1 MPSTP
6 EIALTIALIALFGV
20 MVNALV
26 AANNARKRGELDE
39 KLIQLKATLDQLN
52 AVEMAKVQAGFSER
66 LKLLEFDRSK
76 QTADD
81 DRKRKADAATLASI
95 LKTLEPDGIIAFLR
109 EHDFGGLFNRNDIAP
124 LRRFIDQASRPD
136 QEFLT
141 SELEELRSRLVL
153 LGHTL
158 SSLIGAKTY
167 PRHGN
172 FNSVLPENLVNV
184 ERPPVIRENATKL
197 NDTATDFVDSFDEL
211 VRKARIILGA

>member
-6 EIALTIALIALFGV
+6 EIALAVALIALFGV

-52 AVEMAKVQAGFSER
+52 AVEMAKVQAEFSER

-95 LKTLEPDGIIAFLR
+95 LKTLEPNGIIAFLR

-124 LRRFIDQASRPD
+124 LGRFIDQASQPD

-153 LGHTL
+153 LGRTL
-158 SSLIGAKTY
+158 SNLIGAKTY

-211 VRKARIILGA
+211 VRKARSILGA

>member
-1 MPSTP
+1 MPATP
-6 EIALTIALIALFGV
+6 EIALAVALIALFGV

-39 KLIQLKATLDQLN
+39 KLVQMKAKLDQLN
-52 AVEMAKVQAGFSER
+52 AVEMARVQAEFSER

-95 LKTLEPDGIIAFLR
+95 IKTLEPDGIIAFLR
-109 EHDFGGLFNRNDIAP
+109 EHDFGGLFDRNDIAP
-124 LRRFIDQASRPD
+124 LGRFIDHASRPD

-141 SELEELRSRLVL
+141 TELEELRSRLL
-153 LGHTL
+153 LLAREL
-158 SSLIGAKTY
+158 SNLIGAKTY
-167 PRHGN
+167 PRNGTL
-172 FNSVLPENLVNV
+172 NSVLPEHLVNV
-184 ERPPVIRENATKL
+184 ERPPLIRENATKL

-211 VRKARIILGA
+211 VRKARSILGA